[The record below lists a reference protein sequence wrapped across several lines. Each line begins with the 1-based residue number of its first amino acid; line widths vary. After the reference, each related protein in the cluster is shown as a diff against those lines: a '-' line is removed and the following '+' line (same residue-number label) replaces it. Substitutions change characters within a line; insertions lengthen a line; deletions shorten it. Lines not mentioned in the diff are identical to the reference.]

1 MMTGNDMHT
10 LVQDLQTLFPQLI
23 AWRRDFHHF
32 AESGWVEFRTAAK
45 VAEVLDQLGYE
56 LAMGR
61 DVVDADSRM
70 GLPDEATLAQ
80 AFARARQQGAP
91 EKWLSAFEGGF
102 TGIVATLNTGRPGP
116 TLAFRVD
123 MDALDLDESIQ
134 GDHLPAREGFASC
147 NSGMMHACAHDGHT
161 TIGLGLAHLLMQYRS
176 QLNGTIKLIF
186 QPAEEG
192 TRGARAMVAA
202 GALDGVDYFTAI
214 HIGTGVPAGT
224 VICGSDNFMATT
236 KFDVRFT
243 GVAAHAGGKPEEG
256 RNALL
261 AAAQAA
267 LGLHSIAPH
276 SEGASRVNVGVMQ
289 AGSGRNVVPASAL
302 LKVETRGE
310 SEAINHYVFE
320 RAKAVI
326 DGAAAMHGV
335 STELR
340 LMGAATS
347 SAPSPAWVNYLRE
360 QASQV
365 AGVEQAIDK
374 VKAPAGSEDATL
386 MMARVQQNGGLASY
400 MVFGTTLSAGHHN
413 EKFDF
418 DESVMPIAIETLART
433 ALNFP
438 WTRGV

>member
-1 MMTGNDMHT
+1 MNALAQYIHT
-10 LVQDLQTLFPQLI
+10 LAPQLS

-45 VAEVLDQLGYE
+45 VSEILDSLGYE

-61 DVVDADSRM
+61 DVVDAESRM
-70 GLPDEATLAQ
+70 GLPDDATLARE
-80 AFARARQQGAP
+80 FARARAQGAP
-91 EKWLSAFEGGF
+91 EKWLAPFEGGF

-116 TLAFRVD
+116 TQAFRVD
-123 MDALDLDESIQ
+123 MDALDLSEAHDDSHRPYR
-134 GDHLPAREGFASC
+134 DGFASC
-147 NSGMMHACAHDGHT
+147 NPGMMHACAHDGHT
-161 TIGLGLAHLLMQYRS
+161 TIGLGLAQVLKQHEA

-202 GALDGVDYFTAI
+202 GALDDVDYFTAI
-214 HIGTGVPAGT
+214 HIGTGVPEGT

-267 LGLHSIAPH
+267 IALHGIAPH

-289 AGSGRNVVPASAL
+289 AGSGRNVVPADAL

-310 SEAINHYVFE
+310 SEAINQYVFD
-320 RAKAVI
+320 RAQAVI
-326 DGAAAMHGV
+326 TGAAALYGV
-335 STELR
+335 TAGIN

-347 SAPSPAWVNYLRE
+347 SAPTPAWVDYLRE

-365 AGVEQAIDK
+365 PGVTHAINK

-386 MMARVQQNGGLASY
+386 MMARVQQNGGMASY
-400 MVFGTTLSAGHHN
+400 MVFGTELSAGHHN

-418 DESVMPIAIETLART
+418 DEQVMNVAIETLART

>member
-1 MMTGNDMHT
+1 
-10 LVQDLQTLFPQLI
+10 
-23 AWRRDFHHF
+23 
-32 AESGWVEFRTAAK
+32 
-45 VAEVLDQLGYE
+45 
-56 LAMGR
+56 
-61 DVVDADSRM
+61 
-70 GLPDEATLAQ
+70 
-80 AFARARQQGAP
+80 
-91 EKWLSAFEGGF
+91 
-102 TGIVATLNTGRPGP
+102 
-116 TLAFRVD
+116 
-123 MDALDLDESIQ
+123 MDALDLSEALDESHRPFR
-134 GDHLPAREGFASC
+134 DGFASC
-147 NSGMMHACAHDGHT
+147 NPGMMHACGHDGHT
-161 TIGLGLAHLLMQYRS
+161 TIGLGLAQVLKQNEA
-176 QLNGTIKLIF
+176 QLNGTIRLIF

-202 GALDGVDYFTAI
+202 GALDGVDYFTAV

-267 LGLHSIAPH
+267 LALHSIAPH

-289 AGSGRNVVPASAL
+289 AGSGRNVVPAGAL

-310 SEAINHYVFE
+310 SEAINQYVFE
-320 RAKAVI
+320 RAQSAI
-326 DGAAAMHGV
+326 AGAAALYGV
-335 STELR
+335 SAETH

-347 SAPSPAWVNYLRE
+347 STPSPAWVNYLRE

-365 AGVEQAIDK
+365 TGVLHAIDK

-400 MVFGTTLSAGHHN
+400 MVFGTDLSAGHHN

-418 DESVMPIAIETLART
+418 DEQIMNVAVETLART

-438 WTRGV
+438 WARGV

>member
-1 MMTGNDMHT
+1 MDQLT
-10 LVQDLQTLFPQLI
+10 QYIQTLTPQLS
-23 AWRRDFHHF
+23 AWRRDFHRF

-45 VAEVLDQLGYE
+45 VAETLHHLGYE

-70 GLPDEATLAQ
+70 GLPDDTTLARE
-80 AFARARQQGAP
+80 FIRAREQGAP
-91 EKWLSAFEGGF
+91 EKWLTAFEGGF
-102 TGIVATLNTGRPGP
+102 AGIVATLNTGRPGP
-116 TLAFRVD
+116 VMAFRVD
-123 MDALDLDESIQ
+123 MDALDLSEAQEES
-134 GDHLPAREGFASC
+134 HRPFREGFSSC
-147 NSGMMHACAHDGHT
+147 NPGMMHACGHDGHT
-161 TIGLGLAHLLMQYRS
+161 TIGLGLAQVLKQNEA
-176 QLNGTIKLIF
+176 QLNGTIKIIF

-202 GALDGVDYFTAI
+202 GALEGVDYFTAI

-267 LGLHSIAPH
+267 LALHSIAPH

-310 SEAINHYVFE
+310 SEAINQYVFE
-320 RAKAVI
+320 RATSVI
-326 DGAAAMHGV
+326 TGAAALYGV
-335 STELR
+335 TSEMR

-347 SAPSPAWVNYLRE
+347 STPTPAWVNYLRE

-365 AGVEQAIDK
+365 SGVTHAIDK

-386 MMARVQQNGGLASY
+386 MMARVQENGGLASY
-400 MVFGTTLSAGHHN
+400 MVFGTDLSAGHHN

-418 DESVMPIAIETLART
+418 DEQIMCIAIETLART

-438 WTRGV
+438 WARGV